1 MKIFQV
7 HTSST
12 QMQNRSIHVV
22 DRIRT
27 AVKFIKMKIA
37 DTKRAKPV
45 FFFLSLLKMQIS
57 D

>member
-1 MKIFQV
+1 
-7 HTSST
+7 
-12 QMQNRSIHVV
+12 MQNRSIHVV

-45 FFFLSLLKMQIS
+45 FFLSLLKMQIS

>member
-7 HTSST
+7 HTRST
-12 QMQNRSIHVV
+12 EMQNRSIHVV

-45 FFFLSLLKMQIS
+45 FFLSLLKMQIS